1 MTKKTPMVHMMD
13 YFKSE
18 YLDAERIITQKVSWA
33 NPKEV
38 VYNCMQR
45 MLGVAMYI
53 QRLDYTISYDE
64 VEQIYNF
71 YKEKLENLLT
81 DQSRSGT
88 IEA

>member
-1 MTKKTPMVHMMD
+1 MEKTVMVYMMD
-13 YFKSE
+13 YFKFE
-18 YLDAERIITQKVSWA
+18 YKDAERIITQKVSLA
-33 NPKEV
+33 KPQEV
-38 VYNCMQR
+38 VRNCLQR

-71 YKEKLENLLT
+71 YKEQLEKLLT
-81 DQSRSGT
+81 DQSRGGI